1 MVDGLSFFDDVVRR
15 RGAAHVDDRTST
27 MVVVAAM
34 LTTTITFALSPL
46 ALGGIEEMAKVVC
59 VVLVDGRCVPLS
71 FVRKKLAKYNVFR
84 TRRLSKKSYF
94 SEPGLFTNK

>member
-46 ALGGIEEMAKVVC
+46 ALGGIGEEMAKVVC
-59 VVLVDGRCVPLS
+59 VVDGRCVPLS